1 MSPGAV
7 YHRTEQSFSFEF
19 GRLENL
25 VLARALRYIFKTK
38 IVDYQKC
45 MRPYQW
51 FQLLKKR
58 FKIIFNENSSASWGS
73 FFSYILSN
81 LKFRKNLC
89 ITLHGFAHIR
99 IWHYKSHLNGPL

>member
-1 MSPGAV
+1 
-7 YHRTEQSFSFEF
+7 
-19 GRLENL
+19 
-25 VLARALRYIFKTK
+25 
-38 IVDYQKC
+38 

-89 ITLHGFAHIR
+89 VTLHGFAHIQGYFEPSEGNFIMQVVDIQAFSVMFAAPSIPDSWSR
-99 IWHYKSHLNGPL
+99 IYRGILSLLREIL